1 MVKRILILV
10 SIILCFNS
18 CMRHNDY
25 GFYRVGLSKFTIKPN
40 SNDMVYSIID
50 TNAIY
55 VLYKEKRI
63 NISGVMIPKYC
74 KFYPNGRIA
83 KFYDIDV
90 NLKKDTILEAKKGY
104 MGYYNYHGKNIIV
117 QFYNSNA
124 NSSELTTETFL
135 VENDTM
141 VSIKSY
147 FKPNAEIK
155 SFFFKEPIPKH
166 IRVTKPDW

>member
-1 MVKRILILV
+1 MVRFIFIFV
-10 SIILCFNS
+10 IIFCFNS

-25 GFYRVGLSKFTIKPN
+25 GFYRVSLSKFTIKPN

-50 TNAIY
+50 TNAVY

-63 NISGVMIPKYC
+63 NISGSIMPKYY
-74 KFYPNGRIA
+74 KFYCNGRIA
-83 KFYDIDV
+83 KFYNANV
-90 NLKKDTILEAKKGY
+90 NLKKDTIIEAKKGY
-104 MGYYNYHGKNIIV
+104 MGYYNYDGKNITV
-117 QFYNSNA
+117 QFYNNNV

-135 VENDTM
+135 VENDTI

-155 SFFFKEPIPKH
+155 SFFIKEPIPKD